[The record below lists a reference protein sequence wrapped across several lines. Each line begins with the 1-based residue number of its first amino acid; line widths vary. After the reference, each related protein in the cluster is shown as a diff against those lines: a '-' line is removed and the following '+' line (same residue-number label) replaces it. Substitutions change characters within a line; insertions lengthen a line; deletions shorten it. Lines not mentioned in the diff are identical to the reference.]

1 MSPFR
6 RFTQWFLLA
15 ILLAFLLLSLN
26 YRAVLTAV
34 GSYLV
39 ETRPPEKADAIL
51 VLAGDFRGARI
62 LRAAELVQGGF
73 APIALVSGPT
83 EIYGVN
89 EATLAIRYANS
100 RGMPA
105 NYFEAVP
112 IRAFSTLEEAHAFA
126 PELRK
131 RNIRKL
137 LLVTSNY
144 HTHRA
149 AGIFRAVRWQRHSD
163 TQCRGAGSVLSV
175 PSRGG
180 TIGKGRRLC
189 SMSTRRRSPAG
200 WECR

>member
-1 MSPFR
+1 M
-6 RFTQWFLLA
+6 
-15 ILLAFLLLSLN
+15 
-26 YRAVLTAV
+26 TAV
-34 GSYLV
+34 GNYLV
-39 ETRPPEKADAIL
+39 ETRPPEKADAVL
-51 VLAGDFRGARI
+51 VLAGDFRGVRV

-73 APIALVSGPT
+73 ASIALVSGPA

-89 EATLAIRYANS
+89 EATLAIRYANT
-100 RGMPA
+100 RGMPP

-149 AGIFRAVRWQRHSD
+149 ANIFRAVLGKDIAIHSVAASD
-163 TQCRGAGSVLSV
+163 PYFGPESWWHNREGQKIVFYEYSK
-175 PSRGG
+175 
-180 TIGKGRRLC
+180 TI
-189 SMSTRRRSPAG
+189 AG
-200 WECR
+200 WLGM

>member
-6 RFTQWFLLA
+6 RFTRWF
-15 ILLAFLLLSLN
+15 LLAFLLAFLLVSLN

-39 ETRPPEKADAIL
+39 ETRPPEKADAVL
-51 VLAGDFRGARI
+51 VLAGDFRGMRI

-73 APIALVSGPT
+73 ASIALVSGPT
-83 EIYGVN
+83 ELYGVN
-89 EATLAIRYANS
+89 EAILAIRYANS
-100 RGMPA
+100 RGVPA

-112 IRAFSTLEEAHAFA
+112 IRAFSTLEEAHALA

-144 HTHRA
+144 HTHRS
-149 AGIFRAVRWQRHSD
+149 AGIYRAVVGKDIAIHSVAAPD
-163 TQCRGAGSVLSV
+163 PYFRPESWWHNREGQKIVFYEYSK
-175 PSRGG
+175 
-180 TIGKGRRLC
+180 TIAVWLG
-189 SMSTRRRSPAG
+189 M
-200 WECR
+200 